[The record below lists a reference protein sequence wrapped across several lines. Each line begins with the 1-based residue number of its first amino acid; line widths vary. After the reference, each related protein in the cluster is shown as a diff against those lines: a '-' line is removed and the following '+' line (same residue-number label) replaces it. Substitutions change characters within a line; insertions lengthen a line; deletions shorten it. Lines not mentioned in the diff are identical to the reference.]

1 MDPQERL
8 TLFRNCGGISHI
20 SPQEKLS
27 KGYPFPFCTVDSGS
41 AMVSGTSLRKGNS

>member
-8 TLFRNCGGISHI
+8 TLFRNCGEISHI
-20 SPQEKLS
+20 SPQGKLS

-41 AMVSGTSLRKGNS
+41 AMVSGASFCRGNS